1 MPMYNLLEYSK
12 NYRKITGS
20 LRNYNKDEPN
30 SGAEGNINYSIKDS
44 ESFNYKTSITGKL
57 EGNDVEKEDIKTAV
71 PLKYLSNF
79 WKTLKIP
86 LINSEISLDLGWS
99 KNCVLTSKAKR
110 EADPDANPALVGISN
125 PTNAVFEIRDCKLYV
140 HVVPLS
146 AQNEN
151 KLLEQL
157 NTGFRIPLPWNK
169 YRCQISNQTANNNLN
184 FLEDTTFLK
193 VHRLFIL
200 SFQNEEDRSSFS
212 KYYTPT
218 IEIKD
223 YNVLIDGKSFFEI
236 PIKNKEE
243 TYEAIIELIRN
254 GDYTT
259 GNLLDYEYFST
270 HYKLIAIDLSIK
282 TELKNSD
289 LKQQINFIGKL
300 G

>member
-125 PTNAVFEIRDCKLYV
+125 PTNAVFEIRDCKL
-140 HVVPLS
+140 
-146 AQNEN
+146 N
-151 KLLEQL
+151 
-157 NTGFRIPLPWNK
+157 RI
-169 YRCQISNQTANNNLN
+169 
-184 FLEDTTFLK
+184 
-193 VHRLFIL
+193 
-200 SFQNEEDRSSFS
+200 
-212 KYYTPT
+212 
-218 IEIKD
+218 
-223 YNVLIDGKSFFEI
+223 
-236 PIKNKEE
+236 
-243 TYEAIIELIRN
+243 
-254 GDYTT
+254 
-259 GNLLDYEYFST
+259 
-270 HYKLIAIDLSIK
+270 
-282 TELKNSD
+282 
-289 LKQQINFIGKL
+289 
-300 G
+300 